1 MTDEMPSP
9 KPLKKCTYCYDE
21 CKHLATPL
29 LNGVACTLC
38 GKDVKRDALWT
49 VTYLR
54 ELAHLDKTLKV
65 RDMACDL
72 HLATAC
78 SRASRRLRVYPRFL
92 VGPGGMR
99 VMPNGVVPAAG
110 GGR

>member
-1 MTDEMPSP
+1 MPNEP
-9 KPLKKCTYCYDE
+9 QFKPVKKCVYCHGG
-21 CKHLATPL
+21 CSHLAAPL
-29 LNGVACTLC
+29 LNGVTCTLC

-99 VMPNGVVPAAG
+99 VMPNGMVPAAG